1 MFPVAVGW
9 AVSYERHMFQ
19 SSGPFTLTPAA
30 SCCFKAER
38 PHRWGAVRPCS
49 FPCSPP
55 KTAPALWA
63 CCTLRFPRRREAVPP
78 RLWFASFLC
87 SPFPWREMCICPP
100 VDCTSAGGSVICSP
114 LHPCGLAHTWH
125 LMSALRKCV
134 EWTILFFNL
143 LFYRAEG
150 FIGRES
156 VVSET

>member
-1 MFPVAVGW
+1 MKGICSRAQGPSPWRQRLPAVLKQKGPT
-9 AVSYERHMFQ
+9 AGGL
-19 SSGPFTLTPAA
+19 SGP
-30 SCCFKAER
+30 
-38 PHRWGAVRPCS
+38 AV

-78 RLWFASFLC
+78 QLWFASFLC